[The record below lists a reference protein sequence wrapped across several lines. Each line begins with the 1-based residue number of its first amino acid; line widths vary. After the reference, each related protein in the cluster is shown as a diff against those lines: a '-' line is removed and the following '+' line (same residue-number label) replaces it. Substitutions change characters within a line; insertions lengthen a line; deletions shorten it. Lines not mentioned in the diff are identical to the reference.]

1 MGKASRPPGLP
12 RAPSRGHRAPRL
24 EPAQYR
30 AARRRVRL
38 RRLRA
43 ASVHVGDEIRQ
54 RHRLAELRHLH
65 SGRIRNVVR
74 QQVERRGSRIPLRQ
88 VRWPPRPRV
97 QRRTQAPRRPLVQ
110 QRRGAAL
117 HPARIGRRGNRFA
130 LAGDPHQSL
139 SHFVGEG
146 HLRCDVAQHAPAR
159 HNVLPRPLT
168 RAGVRGAERV
178 AIGYTRARNFP
189 FLARFTHDNKVR
201 RLGRPWAPRGVPIAF
216 DVVGQTEGAKEVEV
230 RARVAGIL
238 LKQLYHEGDTVRAGA
253 PLFEIDPATYEVALK
268 EANAALAQER
278 ARLAQATRDEA
289 RFRDLVAD
297 KAVSQK
303 DYDDALSQ
311 KQLSDATVQQAAA
324 KVEEAKLN
332 LSYTAV
338 NAPVGGIS
346 GRAQRSVGSLITTDA
361 NGSLLTTINQVNPIW
376 VRFSLAESDLAKL
389 PGGKLARTGA
399 VVEIALADGTRY
411 PDKGKLNFAA
421 TEIDARLGTQQ
432 LRAEFD
438 NKREDLV
445 PGQFVRVHLIAGR
458 RDNVFLVPQAA
469 VMQTENGYFVFVV
482 GSDGKAMA
490 RTVQTGAWIGSD
502 WTILAGLKRCLLYTS
517 PSP

>member
-1 MGKASRPPGLP
+1 MTTKFGAL
-12 RAPSRGHRAPRL
+12 
-24 EPAQYR
+24 
-30 AARRRVRL
+30 
-38 RRLRA
+38 
-43 ASVHVGDEIRQ
+43 GD
-54 RHRLAELRHLH
+54 
-65 SGRIRNVVR
+65 
-74 QQVERRGSRIPLRQ
+74 P
-88 VRWPPRPRV
+88 
-97 QRRTQAPRRPLVQ
+97 
-110 QRRGAAL
+110 RRGAACARML
-117 HPARIGRRGNRFA
+117 LVHAACARMLLVLMLPAFVTACGKSA
-130 LAGDPHQSL
+130 SESTAPPPPPLA
-139 SHFVGEG
+139 V
-146 HLRCDVAQHAPAR
+146 
-159 HNVLPRPLT
+159 
-168 RAGVRGAERV
+168 
-178 AIGYTRARNFP
+178 
-189 FLARFTHDNKVR
+189 KVVEV
-201 RLGRPWAPRGVPIAF
+201 APRSVPIAF

-311 KQLSDATVQQAAA
+311 KQLSEATVQQAAA
-324 KVEEAKLN
+324 KVDEARLN

-338 NAPVGGIS
+338 NAPVSGIS

-399 VVEIALADGTRY
+399 VVEIALADGTPY
-411 PDKGKLNFAA
+411 PDKGRLNFAA

-469 VMQTENGYFVFVV
+469 VMQTENGYIVFVV
-482 GSDGKAMA
+482 GSDGKATE
-490 RTVQTGAWIGSD
+490 RTVQTGAWVGSD
-502 WTILAGLKRCLLYTS
+502 WTILAGLKRGDRVIVDNLLKVRPGLVVTPTLQQDS
-517 PSP
+517 TNAAVPGAAGTAAPAR

>member
-1 MGKASRPPGLP
+1 MLLVLMLPACVTACGKSASESTAPAPPPL
-12 RAPSRGHRAPRL
+12 AVKVVEVAPR
-24 EPAQYR
+24 
-30 AARRRVRL
+30 
-38 RRLRA
+38 
-43 ASVHVGDEIRQ
+43 S
-54 RHRLAELRHLH
+54 
-65 SGRIRNVVR
+65 
-74 QQVERRGSRIPLRQ
+74 
-88 VRWPPRPRV
+88 
-97 QRRTQAPRRPLVQ
+97 
-110 QRRGAAL
+110 
-117 HPARIGRRGNRFA
+117 
-130 LAGDPHQSL
+130 
-139 SHFVGEG
+139 
-146 HLRCDVAQHAPAR
+146 
-159 HNVLPRPLT
+159 
-168 RAGVRGAERV
+168 
-178 AIGYTRARNFP
+178 
-189 FLARFTHDNKVR
+189 
-201 RLGRPWAPRGVPIAF
+201 VPIAF

-297 KAVSQK
+297 RAVSQK

-324 KVEEAKLN
+324 KVDEARLN

-346 GRAQRSVGSLITTDA
+346 GRAQQSVGSLITTDA

-421 TEIDARLGTQQ
+421 TEIDTRLGTQQ

-482 GSDGKAMA
+482 GSDRKAMA

-502 WTILAGLKRCLLYTS
+502 WTILAGLESGDRVIVDNLLKVRPGLVVTPTLQQDS
-517 PSP
+517 TNAAIPGAAGAPAPAR

>member
-1 MGKASRPPGLP
+1 MTTKSGALGDPG
-12 RAPSRGHRAPRL
+12 
-24 EPAQYR
+24 
-30 AARRRVRL
+30 
-38 RRLRA
+38 
-43 ASVHVGDEIRQ
+43 
-54 RHRLAELRHLH
+54 
-65 SGRIRNVVR
+65 
-74 QQVERRGSRIPLRQ
+74 
-88 VRWPPRPRV
+88 
-97 QRRTQAPRRPLVQ
+97 
-110 QRRGAAL
+110 RGAACARML
-117 HPARIGRRGNRFA
+117 LVLMLPACVTACGKSA
-130 LAGDPHQSL
+130 SESTAPVPPPLA
-139 SHFVGEG
+139 V
-146 HLRCDVAQHAPAR
+146 
-159 HNVLPRPLT
+159 
-168 RAGVRGAERV
+168 
-178 AIGYTRARNFP
+178 
-189 FLARFTHDNKVR
+189 KVVEV
-201 RLGRPWAPRGVPIAF
+201 APRSVPIAF

-297 KAVSQK
+297 RAVSQK

-311 KQLSDATVQQAAA
+311 KQLSDATMQQAAA
-324 KVEEAKLN
+324 KVDEARLN

-346 GRAQRSVGSLITTDA
+346 GRAQQSVGSLITTDA
-361 NGSLLTTINQVNPIW
+361 TGSLLTTINQVNPIW

-421 TEIDARLGTQQ
+421 TEIDTRLGTQQ

-490 RTVQTGAWIGSD
+490 RTVQAGAWIGSD
-502 WTILAGLKRCLLYTS
+502 WTILAGLESGDRVIVDNLLKVRPGSVVTPTLQQDS
-517 PSP
+517 TNAAIPGAAGAPAPAR

>member
-1 MGKASRPPGLP
+1 MLLVHAACARMLLVLMLPAFVTACGKSASESTAPPPPPL
-12 RAPSRGHRAPRL
+12 AVKVVEVAPR
-24 EPAQYR
+24 
-30 AARRRVRL
+30 
-38 RRLRA
+38 
-43 ASVHVGDEIRQ
+43 S
-54 RHRLAELRHLH
+54 
-65 SGRIRNVVR
+65 
-74 QQVERRGSRIPLRQ
+74 
-88 VRWPPRPRV
+88 
-97 QRRTQAPRRPLVQ
+97 
-110 QRRGAAL
+110 
-117 HPARIGRRGNRFA
+117 
-130 LAGDPHQSL
+130 
-139 SHFVGEG
+139 
-146 HLRCDVAQHAPAR
+146 
-159 HNVLPRPLT
+159 
-168 RAGVRGAERV
+168 
-178 AIGYTRARNFP
+178 
-189 FLARFTHDNKVR
+189 
-201 RLGRPWAPRGVPIAF
+201 VPIAF

-311 KQLSDATVQQAAA
+311 KQLSEATVQQAAA
-324 KVEEAKLN
+324 KVDEARLN

-338 NAPVGGIS
+338 NAPVSGIS

-399 VVEIALADGTRY
+399 VVEIALADGTPY
-411 PDKGKLNFAA
+411 PDKGRLNFAA

-469 VMQTENGYFVFVV
+469 VMQTENGYIVFVV
-482 GSDGKAMA
+482 GSDGKATE
-490 RTVQTGAWIGSD
+490 RTVQTGAWVGSD
-502 WTILAGLKRCLLYTS
+502 WTILAGLKRGDRVIVDNLLKVRPGLVVTPTLQQDS
-517 PSP
+517 TNAAVPGAAGTAAPAR